1 MYSMGKLDCHKPP
14 TIRNTLLGMGQLS
27 PTALEQ
33 HLEAIDLAG
42 HLEISPQV
50 PLSRSLKIFRLMT
63 PLCPFPKPDRQ

>member
-1 MYSMGKLDCHKPP
+1 MGKLNCHKPP

-27 PTALEQ
+27 PTALAG

-50 PLSRSLKIFRLMT
+50 PLLESLKHF
-63 PLCPFPKPDRQ
+63 PLHSIEL